1 MAITIDTLRPAWTDR
16 LVPLASESL
25 MSSDFQPL
33 PSDIWPRFSQIST
46 FMRLPHVQLA
56 EIAAG
61 GLDIGLFGVP
71 FDLGTTNRTG
81 PRHAPRQIREMSS
94 LMRRA
99 HRALGI
105 YPFELARCAD
115 LGDAPVNPADLMD
128 SLARIEGFAA
138 EMIGKGI
145 LPLAAGGDHLV
156 SLPLLR
162 AAARERPVG
171 MVHFDSHS
179 DTWDS
184 YFGGHKY
191 THGTPFRRAIEE
203 GVLDPRRTIQ
213 IGIRGGLYALDDNDW
228 AEQQGVRIIT
238 IEEYFEM
245 GPDKAVAEARRVVG
259 DGPTY
264 LSFDID
270 GIDPAFAPGTGTPE
284 IGGYTP
290 AEAQKMLRGLL
301 GLNLVGA
308 DVVEVSPPFD
318 PSGNT
323 ALVAASLMF
332 EILCLMAAGVGK
344 R

>member
-1 MAITIDTLRPAWTDR
+1 
-16 LVPLASESL
+16 
-25 MSSDFQPL
+25 MSDAFQPL
-33 PSDIWPRFSQIST
+33 PSDLWPRFSQIAT
-46 FMRLPHVQLA
+46 FMRLPHLDPA
-56 EIAAG
+56 ALEAG

-81 PRHAPRQIREMSS
+81 PRHAPRQIREMSA
-94 LMRRA
+94 LIRRA
-99 HRALGI
+99 HPVHRMS
-105 YPFELARCAD
+105 PFELARCAD

-128 SLARIEGFAA
+128 SLARIEGFVSGLA
-138 EMIGKGI
+138 GKGVV
-145 LPLAAGGDHLV
+145 PLAAGGDHLM
-156 SLPLLR
+156 SLPMLR
-162 AAARERPVG
+162 ALGRGRPLG

-184 YFGGHKY
+184 YFGGFKY

-213 IGIRGGLYALDDNDW
+213 IGIRGGLYDVDDNRW
-228 AEQQGVRIIT
+228 AEQQGIRIVT

-245 GPDKAVAEARRVVG
+245 GVERVVAKARAIAG

-270 GIDPAFAPGTGTPE
+270 GIDPAFTPGTGTPE

-290 AEAQKMLRGLL
+290 AEAQRMLRGLM
-301 GLNLVGA
+301 GLDIVGA

-318 PSGNT
+318 PAGNT
-323 ALVAASLMF
+323 ALVAATLMF
-332 EILCLMAAGVGK
+332 EILCLLARRVAD
-344 R
+344 RPA